1 MSGILRSAFSYQKEA
16 LPDEVL
22 RLFTGMLDKPT
33 KNVEYTQEIIDAAQ
47 QGRINLQED
56 FNLEGYCYR
65 ISQNLKMKESKHR
78 AKETFYFE
86 DDGVDDSQY
95 STYAQQ
101 GGVSLTEI
109 SANRFNALE
118 QGFEML
124 EDSEEFLCAV
134 DTIKSLREDFLVS
147 EGVDLVMLIKH
158 AMEFFPQAIEKLK
171 SICEEFEL
179 VGEQIEIIL
188 SSGKNIEDYFEFA

>member
-1 MSGILRSAFSYQKEA
+1 MSGVLRSAFAYQSEA
-16 LPDEVL
+16 LEDEVL
-22 RLFTGMLDKPT
+22 RLFTDMMDKPSM
-33 KNVEYTQEIIDAAQ
+33 NVQYTQEIIDAAR
-47 QGRINLQED
+47 QGRINLNEN

-65 ISQNLKMKESKHR
+65 ISQNLKMKDSKHR

-86 DDGVDDSQY
+86 DDGLDDTQWGSN
-95 STYAQQ
+95 ALQ
-101 GGVSLTEI
+101 GGVSMTEI
-109 SANRFNALE
+109 SANRFNALA

-134 DTIKSLREDFLVS
+134 NTIKALREDFLVS

-158 AMEFFPQAIEKLK
+158 AMEFFPQAISKLK

-179 VGEQIEIIL
+179 VGEQVEIIL
-188 SSGKNIEDYFEFA
+188 SSGKDISDYFEFA